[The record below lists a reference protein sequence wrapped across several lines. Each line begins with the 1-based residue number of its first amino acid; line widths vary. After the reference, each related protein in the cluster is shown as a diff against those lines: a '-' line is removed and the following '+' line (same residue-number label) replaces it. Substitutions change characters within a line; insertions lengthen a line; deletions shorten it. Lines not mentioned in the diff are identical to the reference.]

1 MNLSIAVDSYS
12 LLVVCIRLYS
22 LAAQFG
28 IERRAVLTGDFP
40 LLSLPPLLFFFYPLT
55 LLPKSLFTSSSLPP
69 TLPALPQHLSLPQML
84 QPPPTVHAHTPLF
97 PPLLIS
103 YPRVRYQ
110 SGEGLAEG
118 VMKGWSWEPGRV
130 RSAPSP
136 RGERDRDNTYLPHM
150 TCQSEPLPSPCMHAF
165 AWATPIK
172 MHKEIHMG
180 KKADKRRLHTDTTLP
195 PSENSYKHWNKLFV
209 PELTAQAIDRHV
221 QSHALTSHRS
231 I

>member
-150 TCQSEPLPSPCMHAF
+150 SIRTAPKPLHACF
-165 AWATPIK
+165 RMSNTYQDAQ
-172 MHKEIHMG
+172 G
-180 KKADKRRLHTDTTLP
+180 
-195 PSENSYKHWNKLFV
+195 NSYGEKSRQKTSAH
-209 PELTAQAIDRHV
+209 RHNTPPL
-221 QSHALTSHRS
+221 QKTHINTGTNCLCPSWQHRQ
-231 I
+231 

>member
-84 QPPPTVHAHTPLF
+84 QPPLTVHAHTPLF

-150 TCQSEPLPSPCMHAF
+150 SIRTAPKPLHACF
-165 AWATPIK
+165 RMSNTYQDAQGNSYG
-172 MHKEIHMG
+172 G
-180 KKADKRRLHTDTTLP
+180 KKQTKDVCTQTQHSPLQKTHINTGTNCLC
-195 PSENSYKHWNKLFV
+195 PSW
-209 PELTAQAIDRHV
+209 Q
-221 QSHALTSHRS
+221 HRQ
-231 I
+231 

>member
-118 VMKGWSWEPGRV
+118 VMKSWSWEPGRV

-150 TCQSEPLPSPCMHAF
+150 SIRTAPKPLHACF
-165 AWATPIK
+165 RMSNTYQDAQ
-172 MHKEIHMG
+172 G
-180 KKADKRRLHTDTTLP
+180 
-195 PSENSYKHWNKLFV
+195 NSYGEKSRQKTSAHRHNTPPFRKL
-209 PELTAQAIDRHV
+209 I
-221 QSHALTSHRS
+221 
-231 I
+231 

>member
-40 LLSLPPLLFFFYPLT
+40 LLSLPPLLFFFYPLS

-84 QPPPTVHAHTPLF
+84 QPPPPYTHTHTSVSPTAY
-97 PPLLIS
+97 LL
-103 YPRVRYQ
+103 PQ
-110 SGEGLAEG
+110 SEVSEWWGSSWGSNEGLELRAWQG
-118 VMKGWSWEPGRV
+118 AICTVT
-130 RSAPSP
+130 P
-136 RGERDRDNTYLPHM
+136 RRERQITPTSL

-209 PELTAQAIDRHV
+209 PELTA
-221 QSHALTSHRS
+221 
-231 I
+231 

>member
-1 MNLSIAVDSYS
+1 MYPS
-12 LLVVCIRLYS
+12 LLFSSSIWDWTKSCVDWRLPS
-22 LAAQFG
+22 
-28 IERRAVLTGDFP
+28 AV
-40 LLSLPPLLFFFYPLT
+40 SPPSLLFFFYPLT

-69 TLPALPQHLSLPQML
+69 TNSPSSASAS
-84 QPPPTVHAHTPLF
+84 QPPPNAPAPPSTVHAHTPLF

-150 TCQSEPLPSPCMHAF
+150 SIRTAPKPLHACF
-165 AWATPIK
+165 RMSNTYRDAQGNSY
-172 MHKEIHMG
+172 G
-180 KKADKRRLHTDTTLP
+180 KKSRQKTSAHRHNTPTSPLQKTHINTGTNCLC
-195 PSENSYKHWNKLFV
+195 PSW
-209 PELTAQAIDRHV
+209 Q
-221 QSHALTSHRS
+221 HRQ
-231 I
+231 

>member
-84 QPPPTVHAHTPLF
+84 QPPPPYTHTHTPLF

-150 TCQSEPLPSPCMHAF
+150 SIRTAPKPLHACF
-165 AWATPIK
+165 RMSNTYQDAP
-172 MHKEIHMG
+172 G
-180 KKADKRRLHTDTTLP
+180 
-195 PSENSYKHWNKLFV
+195 NSYGEKSRQKTSAHRHNTPPFRKL
-209 PELTAQAIDRHV
+209 I
-221 QSHALTSHRS
+221 
-231 I
+231 